1 MKSAKKSILKA
12 VAKVGAKSA
21 EIGAS
26 SASIL
31 GFHQPKEPEGSAE
44 PEEVRKYTMFSI
56 IPFVNEVET
65 NLQVAY

>member
-1 MKSAKKSILKA
+1 MKSAKKSILKT

-31 GFHQPKEPEGSAE
+31 GFHQPKEPSGCKITKKSKRSGTHKCA
-44 PEEVRKYTMFSI
+44 VVI
-56 IPFVNEVET
+56 
-65 NLQVAY
+65 

>member
-26 SASIL
+26 SASML
-31 GFHQPKEPEGSAE
+31 GYHQPKEPNFF
-44 PEEVRKYTMFSI
+44 KLNFKCI
-56 IPFVNEVET
+56 I
-65 NLQVAY
+65 LKS

>member
-1 MKSAKKSILKA
+1 MKSAKKSILKT

-31 GFHQPKEPEGSAE
+31 DFHQPKEPKALQ
-44 PEEVRKYTMFSI
+44 
-56 IPFVNEVET
+56 
-65 NLQVAY
+65 NLKK

>member
-1 MKSAKKSILKA
+1 MKSAKKSILKT

-31 GFHQPKEPEGSAE
+31 GFHQP
-44 PEEVRKYTMFSI
+44 R
-56 IPFVNEVET
+56 
-65 NLQVAY
+65 LQRNPNAAAHISVPL